1 MHSCPRL
8 VADVPE
14 KVETDQDK
22 TLFYN
27 INTGR
32 EKQPQ
37 EEQSMRNLTRR
48 DLLISGSALAVATQ
62 IPAAQGMDVTAG
74 GSAAAGEH
82 QLWYDW
88 PGDAPLNS
96 LPLGNG
102 RLGALVPG
110 SPLLERIILNEDTLW
125 AGQPHDWR
133 KQGGPGTLAAIRA
146 ATFAGDYSQ
155 ADTLCEKLQGP
166 YSHSYAPL
174 GNLLLE
180 PTHQGAISDYRR
192 ALNLDQ
198 GMVTVRYRAGNI
210 GFSREIFVSHPHQL
224 ILLRL
229 AADTPGALSLT
240 LRLDSPLRF
249 EATPDRQGITLA
261 GKAPTHCAPSYVGKQ
276 LTPVIYSDEDGKGMR
291 FAARLEVLSTD
302 GAIRVAG
309 QSLRVEGAG
318 ELVLAISAAT
328 GFRGYDKAPD
338 LTLEQV
344 LERVREPLAAAR
356 GRGYDALRQ
365 AHQADH
371 QSLYRRMSLELDAAG
386 AVRDLPTD
394 KRLAANQWQADPGL
408 AALYLNFSRYLLIA
422 SSRPG
427 TQAANLQGI
436 WNWDVQPPW
445 SSNYTTNINVQQNYW
460 GAEAGNLAELHGPMI
475 DLIDGL
481 ADTGSKTARMLYGL
495 EGWCVHHNSDIWRL
509 SSPVGEGK
517 GNPNWANFALAGP
530 WLARHVWEHYLY
542 SQDRA
547 FLAQRGY
554 RLLKGCAEFCA
565 GWLVRNPHDG
575 LLTTAPSVSTENLF
589 RGADGQPHAVSAGCT
604 MDIAMIREIFANT
617 RMAADILGVDA
628 NFSAKLKDLTAQLPP
643 YRIGAHGQLQE
654 WEQDFSENEPGHR
667 HISHLY
673 PLAPGNQITPRGTPE
688 LARAARVSMERR
700 LAADGGATGW
710 ARAWIIQVFARLED
724 GDKALE
730 NFTALLKM
738 GTSPAL
744 LDTHPSGIGPLFQID
759 GNFAGGAGLME
770 MLLQSHA
777 GEIALLPALPKA
789 WAAGGRVRGI
799 RARGGV
805 TLDFTWNQGKLTRA
819 EMTASADG
827 SHLLR
832 LPQGQSLRRLTR
844 DRKVQPLKRE
854 GDVWRI
860 TVRQGETLQLQF
872 A

>member
-1 MHSCPRL
+1 
-8 VADVPE
+8 
-14 KVETDQDK
+14 
-22 TLFYN
+22 
-27 INTGR
+27 
-32 EKQPQ
+32 
-37 EEQSMRNLTRR
+37 MRHLTRR
-48 DLLISGSALAVATQ
+48 DLLTSGSLLAASTVLPALTVIDAPAG
-62 IPAAQGMDVTAG
+62 PAAPANQ
-74 GSAAAGEH
+74 GEH
-82 QLWYDW
+82 RLWYDW

-110 SPLLERIILNEDTLW
+110 RPLLESIILNEDTLW
-125 AGQPHDWR
+125 AGQAHDWQ
-133 KQGGPGTLAAIRA
+133 KEGGPEALAAIRA
-146 ATFAGDYSQ
+146 ASFSGDFAQ
-155 ADTLCEKLQGP
+155 ADKLCEQLQGP

-180 PTHQGAISDYRR
+180 PEHLGAVSDYRR
-192 ALNLDQ
+192 VLDLDQ
-198 GMVTVRYRAGNI
+198 AMVTVSYRAGHI
-210 GFSREIFVSHPHQL
+210 GFTREIFVSHPQQL

-229 AADTPGALSLT
+229 TADQPGALSLA
-240 LRLDSPLRF
+240 LRLESQLRF
-249 EATPDRQGITLA
+249 EATPDGQGITLA
-261 GKAPTHCAPSYVGKQ
+261 GKAPTQCAPSYLGKQ

-302 GAIRVAG
+302 GKVRVAG

-338 LTLEQV
+338 LRLERV
-344 LERVREPLAAAR
+344 LERVRQPLDAAR
-356 GRGYDALRQ
+356 GRSYADLRQ
-365 AHQADH
+365 AHRADH
-371 QSLYRRMSLELDAAG
+371 QSLYHRLSLELNG
-386 AVRDLPTD
+386 ASPVGDLPTD
-394 KRLAANQWQADPGL
+394 KRLIANQWQADPGL

-422 SSRPG
+422 SSRPD

-436 WNWDVQPPW
+436 WNWDVRPPW
-445 SSNYTTNINVQQNYW
+445 SCNYTTNINVQQNYW

-475 DLIDGL
+475 DLIEGL

-509 SSPVGEGK
+509 SSPVGEGA

-542 SQDRA
+542 SQDRT
-547 FLAQRGY
+547 FLSQRGY

-565 GWLVRNPHDG
+565 GWLVRNPRDG
-575 LLTTAPSVSTENLF
+575 LLTTAPSISTENLF
-589 RGADGQPHAVSAGCT
+589 RGPDGQPHAVSAGCT
-604 MDIAMIREIFANT
+604 MDIAMIREIFSST
-617 RMAADILGVDA
+617 RIAAGILGVDA
-628 NFSAKLKDLTAQLPP
+628 DFVAKLESLTAQLPP

-654 WEQDFSENEPGHR
+654 WEQDFVEHEPGHR

-688 LARAARVSMERR
+688 LARAARVSLERR
-700 LAADGGATGW
+700 LTADGGATGW

-724 GDKALE
+724 GDKAME
-730 NFTALLKM
+730 NFNALLKM

-759 GNFAGGAGLME
+759 GNFAGGAGLLE

-789 WAAGGRVRGI
+789 WANGGRIRGI
-799 RARGGV
+799 RARGAV
-805 TLDFTWNQGKLTRA
+805 TLDFTWNQGKLTKA
-819 EMTASADG
+819 EMTATTDG

-832 LPQGQSLRRLTR
+832 LPTGQSLRRVTR
-844 DRKVQPLKRE
+844 GRKAHPMERE
-854 GDVWRI
+854 GDVWRVTI
-860 TVRQGETLQLQF
+860 RQGETLQLHF

>member
-1 MHSCPRL
+1 MRL
-8 VADVPE
+8 
-14 KVETDQDK
+14 
-22 TLFYN
+22 
-27 INTGR
+27 
-32 EKQPQ
+32 
-37 EEQSMRNLTRR
+37 LTRR
-48 DLLISGSALAVATQ
+48 SLLISGSMLGVATQ
-62 IPAAQGMDVTAG
+62 FSPVARGD
-74 GSAAAGEH
+74 AAAEKGAGEGEH
-82 QLWYDW
+82 QLWYDH
-88 PGDAPLNS
+88 PGDAPLTS

-110 SPLLERIILNEDTLW
+110 RPLLENIILNEDTLW
-125 AGQPHDWR
+125 AGQPHAWR
-133 KQGGPGTLAAIRA
+133 KEGGPETLAAIRT
-146 ATFAGDYSQ
+146 ATFASDYTQ
-155 ADTLCEKLQGP
+155 ADKLCEKLQGP

-180 PTHQGAISDYRR
+180 PEHQGTVGDYRR
-192 ALNLDQ
+192 VLNLDE
-198 GMVTVRYRAGNI
+198 GMVTVTYRVGTI
-210 GFSREIFVSHPHQL
+210 GFKREMFVSHPHQL

-229 AADTPGALSLT
+229 TADTAGALSLA
-240 LRLDSPLRF
+240 LRLDSQLRF
-249 EATPDRQGITLA
+249 EATPDSQGITLT
-261 GKAPTHCAPSYVGKQ
+261 GKAPTHCAPPYLGKQ
-276 LTPVIYSDEDGKGMR
+276 LTPVIYTEEDGKGMR
-291 FAARLEVLSTD
+291 FAARLEVLRTD
-302 GAIRVAG
+302 GEVKVAG

-328 GFRGYDKAPD
+328 GFSGYDQAPD
-338 LTLEQV
+338 LTVGQV
-344 LERVREPLAAAR
+344 LERVRQPLAAT
-356 GRGYDALRQ
+356 GGHGYEALRQ
-365 AHQADH
+365 AHLADH
-371 QSLYRRMSLELDAAG
+371 QSLYRRMSLELDSTG
-386 AVRDLPTD
+386 ALRDLPTD
-394 KRLAANQWQADPGL
+394 KRLTATQWQADPGL

-436 WNWDVQPPW
+436 WNWDVRPPW

-460 GAEAGNLAELHGPMI
+460 GAEAGNLPELHGPMM
-475 DLIDGL
+475 DLIEEL
-481 ADTGSKTARMLYGL
+481 AETGAKTARMLYGL

-509 SSPVGEGK
+509 SSPVGEGA

-565 GWLVRNPHDG
+565 GWLVRDPRTG
-575 LLTTAPSVSTENLF
+575 SLTTAPSVSTENLF
-589 RGADGQPHAVSAGCT
+589 RGPDGQSHAVSAGCT
-604 MDIAMIREIFANT
+604 MDIAMIREVFAAT
-617 RMAADILGVDA
+617 IAAAGILGVDA
-628 NFSAKLKDLTAQLPP
+628 DFVAKLKDLTAQLPP
-643 YRIGAHGQLQE
+643 YRIGSHGQLQE
-654 WEQDFSENEPGHR
+654 WEQDFREHEPGHR

-673 PLAPGNQITPRGTPE
+673 PLMPGNQITPRGTPA

-710 ARAWIIQVFARLED
+710 ARAWIINVFARLED

-730 NFTALLKM
+730 NFNALLRR

-805 TLDFTWNQGKLTRA
+805 TLDFTWNQGRLSRA
-819 EMTASADG
+819 TITGTAAG

-832 LPQGQSLRRLTR
+832 LPEGQSLRQLRQG
-844 DRKVQPLKRE
+844 RKVQPLQRE
-854 GDVWRI
+854 GDVWRV
-860 TVRQGETLQLQF
+860 TVRQGESLQLQF

>member
-1 MHSCPRL
+1 M
-8 VADVPE
+8 
-14 KVETDQDK
+14 
-22 TLFYN
+22 
-27 INTGR
+27 
-32 EKQPQ
+32 PQ
-37 EEQSMRNLTRR
+37 LTRR
-48 DLLISGSALAVATQ
+48 DLLISASTLTV
-62 IPAAQGMDVTAG
+62 AAQFATAQGIGAVSEASATAG
-74 GSAAAGEH
+74 ED

-88 PGDAPLNS
+88 PGDAPLTS

-110 SPLLERIILNEDTLW
+110 RPLLESITLNEDTLW
-125 AGQPHDWR
+125 AGQPHDWQ
-133 KQGGPGTLAAIRA
+133 KEGGPEALDAIRS
-146 ATFAGDYSQ
+146 ATFAGDYAM
-155 ADTLCEKLQGP
+155 ADKLCEKLQGP

-180 PTHQGAISDYRR
+180 PEHQGAVSDYRR
-192 ALNLDQ
+192 VLDLDQ
-198 GMVTVRYRAGNI
+198 GIVSVRYRAGNI
-210 GFSREIFVSHPHQL
+210 GFMREMFVSKPHQL
-224 ILLRL
+224 IVLRL
-229 AADTPGALSLT
+229 TADKPGALSLA
-240 LRLDSPLRF
+240 LRLDSQLRF
-249 EATPDRQGITLA
+249 DVTPDSRGVTLT
-261 GKAPTHCAPSYVGKQ
+261 GKAPTHCAPSYLSKQ
-276 LTPVIYSDEDGKGMR
+276 LTPVIYSEEEGKGMR

-302 GAIRVAG
+302 GQLQVAG

-328 GFRGYDKAPD
+328 GFRGHDKVPD
-338 LTLEQV
+338 LPLEQV
-344 LERVREPLAAAR
+344 LARVREPLAAAR
-356 GRGYDALRQ
+356 SYGYDALRL
-365 AHQADH
+365 AHLADH
-371 QSLYRRMSLELDAAG
+371 QSLYRRMSLELDSAG
-386 AVRDLPTD
+386 AMRDLPTD
-394 KRLAANQWQADPGL
+394 KRLTANQWQADPGL
-408 AALYLNFSRYLLIA
+408 VALYLNFSRYLLIA

-436 WNWDVQPPW
+436 WNWDVRPPW
-445 SSNYTTNINVQQNYW
+445 SCNYTTNINVQQNYW
-460 GAEAGNLAELHGPMI
+460 GAEAGNLPELHGPMI
-475 DLIDGL
+475 DLIEGL
-481 ADTGSKTARMLYGL
+481 AETGSRTARMLYGL

-517 GNPNWANFALAGP
+517 GNPNWANFAMAGP

-542 SQDRA
+542 SQDKA

-565 GWLVRNPHDG
+565 GWLVRNPRDG
-575 LLTTAPSVSTENLF
+575 LLTTAPSISAENLF
-589 RGADGQPHAVSAGCT
+589 QGPDGQAHAVSAGCT

-628 NFSAKLKDLTAQLPP
+628 DFAAKLKDLTTQLPA

-654 WEQDFSENEPGHR
+654 WEQDFTEHEPGHR

-724 GDKALE
+724 GDRALE
-730 NFTALLKM
+730 NFNALLKM

-777 GEIALLPALPKA
+777 GEIALLPALPKD

-799 RARGGV
+799 RARGGL

-819 EMTASADG
+819 EITATTDG

-832 LPQGQSLRRLTR
+832 MPKGQSLHRLIR
-844 DRKVQPLKRE
+844 GRKVQPLKRE
-854 GDVWRI
+854 GDVWRVS
-860 TVRQGETLQLQF
+860 VRKGEILQLQF
-872 A
+872 S